1 MIWSS
6 FFLPHKK
13 VRGQKKKPSFNGDF
27 YRKNVLKPLLKEV
40 NRRTEDT
47 DDLLTINLLVRGMG
61 LATGWRQTHTAKAT
75 MKMLREKFPDI
86 IEDWPP
92 NSPDLNLIENL
103 WAILTEKVYQVD
115 CTGVRSLKQ
124 RIRKCWREM
133 INPET
138 LRALVEDMPNRI
150 QLVIEA
156 KGGAFDM

>member
-47 DDLLTINLLVRGMG
+47 DDLLTTDMFARNGSSNRMAPNPYCEGHHEDAPGEVPRHHRG
-61 LATGWRQTHTAKAT
+61 LA
-75 MKMLREKFPDI
+75 
-86 IEDWPP
+86 P

-115 CTGVRSLKQ
+115 PQNSVL
-124 RIRKCWREM
+124 
-133 INPET
+133 
-138 LRALVEDMPNRI
+138 L
-150 QLVIEA
+150 
-156 KGGAFDM
+156 

>member
-1 MIWSS
+1 
-6 FFLPHKK
+6 
-13 VRGQKKKPSFNGDF
+13 
-27 YRKNVLKPLLKEV
+27 
-40 NRRTEDT
+40 
-47 DDLLTINLLVRGMG
+47 
-61 LATGWRQTHTAKAT
+61 